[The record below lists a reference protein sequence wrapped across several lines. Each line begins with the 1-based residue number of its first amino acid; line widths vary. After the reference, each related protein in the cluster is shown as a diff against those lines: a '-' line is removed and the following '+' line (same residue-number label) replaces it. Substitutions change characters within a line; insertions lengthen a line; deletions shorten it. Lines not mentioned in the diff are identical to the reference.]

1 MARKVKKETETEE
14 KIEGKA
20 PLDPAVLELRYRRI
34 SAYSSLT
41 IACLLAFYMVASA
54 SIWLV
59 SDNPSPSAGQQNSD
73 LIAQATRDQNV
84 LLLRMTGMLDDIRK
98 NTE

>member
-1 MARKVKKETETEE
+1 
-14 KIEGKA
+14 
-20 PLDPAVLELRYRRI
+20 
-34 SAYSSLT
+34 
-41 IACLLAFYMVASA
+41 MVASA

>member
-1 MARKVKKETETEE
+1 MARKLKNQNESDE
-14 KIEGKA
+14 KIEEKA

-34 SAYSSLT
+34 TAYSSFA
-41 IACLLAFYMVASA
+41 IACLMSIYMVVSA
-54 SIWLV
+54 VTWFV
-59 SDNPSPSAGQQNSD
+59 SDNPAPSAGQLNAD